1 MKNRLAPRMHEA
13 SQAAFENR
21 YIIVTTRQTSIE
33 NEGLLGLA
41 V

>member
-13 SQAAFENR
+13 SQAAFEDR
-21 YIIVTTRQTSIE
+21 YIVTTRQTSIE